1 MGDGVNIAA
10 RLEGIAD
17 AGGICLSED
26 AYRQVRDRLKE
37 GFTDLGER
45 ELKNVARPV
54 RVYAVKTGAPAPAP
68 HASASEKSGPPRLS
82 VVVLPFANLGGD
94 PEQEYFVDGVRF
106 RHALFGGPFDPDA
119 TERNSE
125 RICHGPDISWRRGAR
140 IKRGPAADAWG
151 GNAAWSSSGRE
162 GRHGRAVI
170 LLWGL
175 RTRPQARSLA
185 ARETCSVA
193 GAPVTGHCQGAR

>member
-1 MGDGVNIAA
+1 MPDPPRRFPPPWSV
-10 RLEGIAD
+10 EETD
-17 AGGICLSED
+17 ACFV
-26 AYRQVRDRLKE
+26 VRDHNGQALAYVYFEEEPGRRAAAKLLTRDE
-37 GFTDLGER
+37 
-45 ELKNVARPV
+45 AR
-54 RVYAVKTGAPAPAP
+54 
-68 HASASEKSGPPRLS
+68 
-82 VVVLPFANLGGD
+82 
-94 PEQEYFVDGVRF
+94 GV
-106 RHALFGGPFDPDA
+106 A
-119 TERNSE
+119 TEIAKLPE
-125 RICHGPDISWRRGAR
+125 LLTQTKRICHGPDISWRRGAR